1 MPRSDR
7 PPVWKKSVVLILHHD
22 IALARPRLEGYA
34 KELLY
39 MVGQVG
45 ADHVG
50 IGTDI
55 EGVGPDWA
63 VNDYWS
69 SISSA

>member
-1 MPRSDR
+1 
-7 PPVWKKSVVLILHHD
+7 
-22 IALARPRLEGYA
+22 
-34 KELLY
+34 